1 VGRRRVRRARR
12 SELTAHTPL
21 SVSPE
26 EFRHALAHW
35 STGVSVLTC
44 RWEGQPYAMTATSL
58 ASVSLTPPLV
68 LVSIGKQ
75 ARFHHPITR
84 AGSWAASILAGDQG
98 VLARR
103 FAAHGR
109 LHATQFDGVATTD
122 APYSSAP
129 VLDGSLAWLDC
140 RTVALHDAG
149 DHTIVVGEV
158 AHTGPLNEAD
168 TTLTESSVRNPLT
181 YYRGTFSDVSTR

>member
-1 VGRRRVRRARR
+1 M
-12 SELTAHTPL
+12 

-35 STGVSVLTC
+35 ATGVSVLTC
-44 RWEGQPYAMTATSL
+44 RWEGHAYAMTATSL

-75 ARFHHPITR
+75 ARFHQPITQ

-98 VLARR
+98 VLGRR

-109 LHATQFDGVATTD
+109 VPATQFDGVDTSE

-129 VLDGSLAWLDC
+129 TLDGCLMWLDC

-158 AHTGPLNEAD
+158 AHTGPLPTPGSAAE
-168 TTLTESSVRNPLT
+168 ESSAREPLT
-181 YYRGTFSDVSTR
+181 YYRGNFSDVSSR